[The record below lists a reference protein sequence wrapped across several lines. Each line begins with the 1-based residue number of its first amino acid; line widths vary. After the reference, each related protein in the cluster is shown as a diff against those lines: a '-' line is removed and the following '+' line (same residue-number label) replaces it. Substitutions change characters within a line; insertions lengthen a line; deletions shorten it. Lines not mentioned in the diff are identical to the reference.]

1 MTPSRPSRGTRAA
14 RPLPGP
20 TGPELL
26 FIHVLDKKAWIV
38 LAICGV
44 LLALN
49 MHYMGKKQRLEAES
63 KKAKAEEE
71 AKKEKEA
78 ESPSEP
84 GTPGTP
90 EAPPKPKV
98 DPEKFF
104 TLKTDKVE
112 FRFTNY
118 GGGVVYAEQVD
129 QFAVN
134 DKEAPLRLND
144 EGEAPV
150 GRLTNGVDEFLDRI
164 IYHADKVTDTSI
176 SFFGTTKDGLGVRKT
191 WSLLE
196 GEDPG
201 RNYRLRFELKFINA
215 GEEQLVVD
223 KLGLFVGVASP
234 LQQGGRGEDEI
245 RFFYLRDDDYKSRK
259 AHKFKKGK
267 KPVYDAEV
275 EAMGFAGVSNNFF
288 ATILTPEKPY
298 DGTIWGN
305 RQSVRIPNSAGGGVA
320 EGVRMGMSLPAVDL
334 EGKSSVVHVFDVYM
348 GPKLNQVLRDMGQ
361 DRSEAMSY
369 GTWFFIGHISRALNW
384 LLNTLYGWFFYKGTW
399 GWGWAIVVLTII
411 IRGLMWPLQNKST
424 RAMKRMSKLQPQ
436 MAELKEK
443 HGDDPQ
449 KVNQE
454 MMKLYQQYGINPL
467 GGCLPLLV
475 QIPIFFGFYSML
487 IHAAELRQHSFLW
500 VKDLSQPDTIYNLPF
515 DIPWLGSGVNLLP
528 IVMAATMVL
537 QMALTPKTGD
547 KMQRRIFMLMPIIFF
562 FFCYNFASALALYW
576 TVSNIFAIVQMMITK
591 RLPEPELK
599 KKKTGQKGFF
609 QKMQERAEAAQQAQ
623 KSRRSEMMGG
633 QKPKKPK
640 KRRPRT
646 GG

>member
-1 MTPSRPSRGTRAA
+1 M
-14 RPLPGP
+14 
-20 TGPELL
+20 
-26 FIHVLDKKAWIV
+26 DKKAWIV

-49 MHYMGKKQRLEAES
+49 MHYMGKNQRLAAERKQAEAE
-63 KKAKAEEE
+63 KDAR
-71 AKKEKEA
+71 KEKEQEGEA
-78 ESPSEP
+78 PADPDP
-84 GTPGTP
+84 GTPPDP
-90 EAPPKPKV
+90 ENPPKPQIE
-98 DPEKFF
+98 PEKFF
-104 TLKTDKVE
+104 TLKTEKVE

-118 GGGVVYAEQVD
+118 GGGVKYAEQLD
-129 QFAVN
+129 QSAVN
-134 DKEAPLRLND
+134 DKETRLRLNE

-150 GRLTNGVDEFLDRI
+150 GRLTQGTDDFLDRI
-164 IYHADKVTDTSI
+164 IYEADKVSDTSI
-176 SFFGTTKDGLGVRKT
+176 SFLGKSKNGLGVRKT
-191 WSLLE
+191 WSLLDAAE
-196 GEDPG
+196 PG
-201 RNYRLRFELKFINA
+201 RDYRLKLEVKFIN
-215 GEEQLVVD
+215 GGDEQLTAD
-223 KLGLFVGVASP
+223 GLGLFVGVASP

-267 KPVYDAEV
+267 KPVYLADV

-288 ATILTPEKPY
+288 ATIITPEKPY
-298 DGTIWGN
+298 DGKIWGN
-305 RQSVRIPNSAGGGVA
+305 RQSVRIPDSAGGGVA
-320 EGVRMGMSLPAVDL
+320 EGVRMGMSVPPVDL
-334 EGKSSVVHVFDVYM
+334 ETGTAETHVFDVYM
-348 GPKLNQVLRDMGQ
+348 GPKMNQVLRDMGQ

-384 LLNTLYGWFFYKGTW
+384 LLNTLHDWFFKGGNW

-411 IRGLMWPLQNKST
+411 IRGMMWPLQNKST

-449 KVNQE
+449 KMNKE
-454 MMKLYQQYGINPL
+454 MMKMYQQYGINPL

-487 IHAAELRQHSFLW
+487 IHAAELREHSFLW

-515 DIPWLGSGVNLLP
+515 EIPFMGSGVNLLP

-591 RLPEPELK
+591 RLPEPDLK
-599 KKKTGQKGFF
+599 KKKPGGKGFF

-633 QKPKKPK
+633 QKPKKSK